1 MIFGF
6 FKKKEVQKVAG
17 EEKLF
22 TLEDFL
28 APSALEI
35 KPESLKLG
43 EKLARSFFIASYPKY
58 LSVGWLSPI
67 INLNQSFDL
76 SLYIIPL
83 ETSTILKEISKKFT
97 QITAEIEEK
106 EEKGMIIEPAL
117 KFQHEEL
124 DVLRERLTAGL
135 EKMFKLGIY
144 MSVYGNTMEEI
155 RETEEIL
162 RTMLEGKLIFIRPT
176 LYQQKEGLL
185 TNAPLFTDK
194 ILQLFPMNTGPLS
207 STFPFVSFDLSSN
220 EGILYGVNLHNNS
233 LILFD
238 RFSLQNANMVVFATS
253 GAGKSYM
260 VKTEILRQLMTGVEV
275 IVIDPENEYKA
286 LAEAV
291 GGSFIDI
298 SLNSPH
304 HLNPLDLPLPREDE
318 KPEEVLRS
326 NVINLVGLMRVMLG
340 GMTPEED
347 AIMDRAITETYALR
361 DITPDTDPSTWKER
375 IPLLSDLEAVL
386 EGIEG
391 AESLAR
397 RLKRYTRGTFA
408 RFFNQ
413 PTNVSLEKPL
423 VVFGI
428 RDMEEELRTVAMFL
442 VLRHIWNVVR
452 SELKKRILVVD
463 EAWWMMKY
471 EDAAS
476 FLFGLVK
483 RARKY
488 WLGVTT
494 ITQDVGDFMKSEYG
508 KPIITNSS
516 IQVLLKQSPATI
528 DIVQKT
534 FNLTEEEK
542 NLLLECQVGEGIFFA
557 GQKHVLMKVVASPV
571 EHQIITTSPEEI
583 LKIRAA
589 KKKI

>member
-1 MIFGF
+1 MVFEI
-6 FKKKEVQKVAG
+6 FKKQKKSHP

-22 TLEDFL
+22 TLQDFL
-28 APSALEI
+28 APTAVEI
-35 KPESLKLG
+35 KPESLQLG
-43 EKLARSFFIASYPKY
+43 EKLSRSFFITSYPRY
-58 LSVGWLSPI
+58 ISVGWLSPI

-76 SLYIIPL
+76 SLYIVPL
-83 ETSTILKEISKKFT
+83 ETPAILKEISKKIT

-106 EEKGMIIEPAL
+106 AESGKIIEPSL
-117 KFQHEEL
+117 KFQYEEL
-124 DVLRERLTAGL
+124 DALRERLTASL
-135 EKMFKLGIY
+135 EKMFKFGIY
-144 MSVYGNTMEEI
+144 LTVYSDSMEEI
-155 RETEEIL
+155 RETESIL
-162 RTMLEGKLIFIRPT
+162 RTILEGKLIFIRPT

-194 ILQLFPMNTGPLS
+194 IMQLFPMNTGPVS
-207 STFPFVSFDLSSN
+207 SSFPFISFDLSSN
-220 EGILYGVNLHNNS
+220 EGILYGVNLHNSS

-238 RFSLQNANMVVFATS
+238 RFSLLNANMVVFATS

-260 VKTEILRQLMTGVEV
+260 VKTEILRQLMTGVEA

-286 LAEAV
+286 LTEAV
-291 GGSFIDI
+291 GGSFIDV

-361 DITPDTDPSTWKER
+361 DITPETDPSMWKER

-391 AESLAR
+391 AESLVR
-397 RLKRYTRGTFA
+397 RLRRYTRGTFA

-423 VVFGI
+423 VVFGL

-442 VLRHIWNVVR
+442 VLRHIWNVIR
-452 SELKKRILVVD
+452 SELKKRIAVID

-494 ITQDVGDFMKSEYG
+494 ITQDVEDFMKSEYG

-557 GQKHVLMKVVASPV
+557 GQKHVLMKVVASPM

>member
-1 MIFGF
+1 MAFRF
-6 FKKKEVQKVAG
+6 FKKEKEKEEKEV
-17 EEKLF
+17 F
-22 TLEDFL
+22 TLKDFL
-28 APSALEI
+28 APSAIEI
-35 KPESLKLG
+35 NPENLKLD
-43 EKLARSFFIASYPKY
+43 EKFAKTFFISSYPRY

-67 INLNQSFDL
+67 INLNQSFDI
-76 SLYIIPL
+76 SLYILPL
-83 ETSTILKEISKKFT
+83 ESSGILKELSKKIT
-97 QITAEIEEK
+97 QVTAELAEK
-106 EEKGMIIEPAL
+106 EEQGKIIEPSL
-117 KFQHEEL
+117 KLQHEEL
-124 DVLRERLTAGL
+124 EILREKLTTGL
-135 EKMFKLGIY
+135 EKMFKCGIY
-144 MSVYGNTMEEI
+144 LTVYGDTVEEL
-155 RETEEIL
+155 REIEATL
-162 RTMLEGKLIFIRPT
+162 RTILEGKLIFIRPT
-176 LYQQKEGLL
+176 LYQQKEGFLS
-185 TNAPLFTDK
+185 NSPLFSDK
-194 ILQLFPMNTGPLS
+194 IFQVFPMNTEPLS
-207 STFPFVSFDLSSN
+207 SVFPFVSFDLSSN
-220 EGILYGVNLHNNS
+220 EGILYGINLHNSS

-238 RFSLQNANMVVFATS
+238 RFSLPTANMVVFAVS

-260 VKTEILRQLMTGVEV
+260 VKAEILRQLMTGVEA

-291 GGSFIDI
+291 GGFFIDV
-298 SLNSPH
+298 SLSSPH

-326 NVINLVGLMRVMLG
+326 NIINLVGLMRIMLG

-347 AIMDRAITETYALR
+347 AIMDRAISETYALK
-361 DITPDTDPSTWKER
+361 DITPSTDPAQWKER
-375 IPLLSDLEAVL
+375 TPLLSDLEAVL
-386 EGIEG
+386 EEMEG
-391 AESLAR
+391 AESLVR
-397 RLKRYTRGTFA
+397 RLRRYTRGTFA

-413 PTNVSLEKPL
+413 PTNVSLDKPL
-423 VVFGI
+423 VVFGL

-442 VLRHIWNVVR
+442 VLHHIWNVVR
-452 SELKKRILVVD
+452 SELKKRIVTVD

-476 FLFGLVK
+476 FLYGLVK

-494 ITQDVGDFMKSEYG
+494 ITQDIEDFMKSDYG

-516 IQVLLKQSPATI
+516 IQILLRQSPATI
-528 DIVQKT
+528 DLVKKT

-557 GQKHVLMKVVASPV
+557 GSKHVLMRVVASPI

-583 LKIRAA
+583 LKIKAA

>member
-1 MIFGF
+1 MVFGF
-6 FKKKEVQKVAG
+6 FKKKEQKIIPI

-22 TLEDFL
+22 TLQDFL
-28 APSALEI
+28 APTAIEI
-35 KPESLKLG
+35 KPEFLKLG
-43 EKLARSFFIASYPKY
+43 EKLSRSFFITSYPRY

-76 SLYIIPL
+76 SLYILPL
-83 ETSTILKEISKKFT
+83 DTSNVLKEISKKFT

-106 EEKGMIIEPAL
+106 TEKGIIIEPSL

-124 DVLRERLTAGL
+124 DALREKLTAGL
-135 EKMFKLGIY
+135 EKMFKFGVY
-144 MSVYGNTMEEI
+144 MTVYGDSMEEI
-155 RETEEIL
+155 RETEDVL
-162 RTMLEGKLIFIRPT
+162 RNTLEGKLIFIRPT

-185 TNAPLFTDK
+185 TNAPLFSDK
-194 ILQLFPMNTGPLS
+194 IMQLIPMNTGPLS

-220 EGILYGVNLHNNS
+220 EGILYGINLHNNS

-238 RFSLQNANMVVFATS
+238 RFSLPNANMVVFATS

-260 VKTEILRQLMTGVEV
+260 VKTEILRQLMTGVEA
-275 IVIDPENEYKA
+275 IVIDPENEYKS

-291 GGSFIDI
+291 GGSFINI

-361 DITPDTDPSTWKER
+361 DITPETHPSTWKER
-375 IPLLSDLEAVL
+375 IPLLSDLETIL
-386 EGIEG
+386 EGMEG

-413 PTNVSLEKPL
+413 PTNVSLENPL
-423 VVFGI
+423 IVFGI

-442 VLRHIWNVVR
+442 VLKHIWNAVR

-516 IQVLLKQSPATI
+516 IQILLKQSPATI
-528 DIVQKT
+528 NIVQKT

>member
-1 MIFGF
+1 MIFEL
-6 FKKKEVQKVAG
+6 FKKKK
-17 EEKLF
+17 EEKTEEKIF
-22 TLEDFL
+22 TLQDFL
-28 APSALEI
+28 APSALEV
-35 KPESLKLG
+35 KPENLKLG
-43 EKLARSFFIASYPKY
+43 EKFARSFFITSYPRY

-83 ETSTILKEISKKFT
+83 ETSQILKEISKKFT

-106 EEKGMIIEPAL
+106 TEKGIIIEPSL
-117 KFQHEEL
+117 KFQHQEL
-124 DVLRERLTAGL
+124 DELREKLTAGL
-135 EKMFKLGIY
+135 EKMFKLGVYIT
-144 MSVYGNTMEEI
+144 VYGDSMEEI
-155 RETEEIL
+155 RSTEDIL
-162 RTMLEGKLIFIRPT
+162 RTILEGKLIFIRPT

-207 STFPFVSFDLSSN
+207 SSFPFVSFDLSSN

-238 RFSLQNANMVVFATS
+238 RFSLQNANMVVFATAGS
-253 GAGKSYM
+253 GKSYM
-260 VKTEILRQLMTGVEV
+260 VKAEILRQLMEGVEA

-361 DITPDTDPSTWKER
+361 DITPETDPSGWKER

-391 AESLAR
+391 AESLVR

-423 VVFGI
+423 VVFGL

-494 ITQDVGDFMKSEYG
+494 ITQDVGDFMKSDYG

-557 GQKHVLMKVVASPV
+557 GQKHVLMKVVASPI

>member
-1 MIFGF
+1 MVFGI
-6 FKKKEVQKVAG
+6 FKKKKQKKEFK
-17 EEKLF
+17 EEELF
-22 TLEDFL
+22 TLQDFL
-28 APSALEI
+28 APTALEI
-35 KPESLKLG
+35 KPEYLKLG
-43 EKLARSFFIASYPKY
+43 EKLARSFFIHSYPRY

-76 SLYIIPL
+76 SLYIVPL
-83 ETSTILKEISKKFT
+83 ETSTVLKEISKKFT
-97 QITAEIEEK
+97 QIEAEMEEK
-106 EEKGMIIEPAL
+106 EEKGIIIEPSL

-124 DVLRERLTAGL
+124 DVLREKLTAGL
-135 EKMFKLGIY
+135 EKMFKLGVY
-144 MSVYGNTMEEI
+144 MTVYGDSMEEI
-155 RETEEIL
+155 RETENIL
-162 RTMLEGKLIFIRPT
+162 RTILEGKLIFIRPT

-185 TNAPLFTDK
+185 TSAPLFSDK
-194 ILQLFPMNTGPLS
+194 IMQLFPMNTGPLS

-220 EGILYGVNLHNNS
+220 EGILYGINLHNNS

-238 RFSLQNANMVVFATS
+238 RFSLPNANMVVFATS

-286 LAEAV
+286 LADAV
-291 GGSFIDI
+291 GGSFINI

-361 DITPDTDPSTWKER
+361 DITPETDPSTWKER

-386 EGIEG
+386 EGMEG

-516 IQVLLKQSPATI
+516 IQILLKQSPATI

-557 GQKHVLMKVVASPV
+557 GQKHVLMKVVASPI

-583 LKIRAA
+583 LKIKAA